1 MGRHRLLVFA
11 SLATI
16 YLVWGSTYLAIR
28 VMVETM
34 PPLFA
39 AGFRFLFAGGIMYVW
54 LYSRGGRARLRV
66 TPRELVASLL
76 IGALLLLGANGLVTL
91 AEQEAPS
98 GLSALIIAA
107 VPLWVVVLR
116 LLWRDRVP
124 AVTLAGVGAG
134 FAGVAFLVAPGG
146 RPGGIALWSLL
157 TLVAAS
163 AAWALGSFLS
173 RHVPLPRDV
182 FVAIAA
188 EQVLGGLL
196 LVAVGLAAGE
206 GPKLHPEAFSGRSIV
221 AFVYM
226 VTAGSLLAFT
236 AYVWLL
242 HNAPISTVA
251 TYAFV
256 NPVVAVLLGWA
267 ILSERLTVGIV
278 IAAAV
283 IVASVWLVVKTE
295 NPVEDT
301 PTDVRPG
308 GPAAET
314 R

>member
-1 MGRHRLLVFA
+1 LGTEQLRRPLLLWA
-11 SLATI
+11 ALGTI
-16 YLVWGSTYLAIR
+16 YLIWGSTYLAIR

-34 PPLFA
+34 PPLLS
-39 AGFRFLFAGGIMYVW
+39 AGFRFLFAGGILYGW
-54 LYSRGGRARLRV
+54 LYLRGGRARLRI
-66 TPRELVASLL
+66 RRKELVASLV
-76 IGALLLLGANGLVTL
+76 IGALLLLGGNGLVTV
-91 AEQEAPS
+91 AEQAAPS
-98 GLSALIIAA
+98 GLSSLIIAA
-107 VPLWVVVLR
+107 VPLWVILLR
-116 LLWRDRVP
+116 LLWRERVP
-124 AVTLAGVGAG
+124 AVTLVGVTAG

-146 RPGGIALWSLL
+146 RPGGIPLWSLL

-163 AAWALGSFLS
+163 AAWASGSFLS

-206 GPKLHPEAFSGRSIV
+206 GSKLHPEAFSGRSIG

-267 ILSERLTVGIV
+267 VLSEKLTAGMLG
-278 IAAAV
+278 AAAL
-283 IVASVWLVVKTE
+283 IVASVALVVRKE
-295 NPVEDT
+295 S
-301 PTDVRPG
+301 PG
-308 GPAAET
+308 
-314 R
+314 

>member
-1 MGRHRLLVFA
+1 
-11 SLATI
+11 
-16 YLVWGSTYLAIR
+16 
-28 VMVETM
+28 
-34 PPLFA
+34 
-39 AGFRFLFAGGIMYVW
+39 
-54 LYSRGGRARLRV
+54 
-66 TPRELVASLL
+66 
-76 IGALLLLGANGLVTL
+76 
-91 AEQEAPS
+91 
-98 GLSALIIAA
+98 
-107 VPLWVVVLR
+107 
-116 LLWRDRVP
+116 
-124 AVTLAGVGAG
+124 VTLAGVAAG

-196 LVAVGLAAGE
+196 LVAVGLVAGE
-206 GPKLHPEAFSGRSIV
+206 GSKLHPEAFSGRSIG
-221 AFVYM
+221 AFAYM

-267 ILSERLTVGIV
+267 ILSEKLTVGMLA
-278 IAAAV
+278 AAAV
-283 IVASVWLVVKTE
+283 IVASVWLVVRKE
-295 NPVEDT
+295 SPDGGAT
-301 PTDVRPG
+301 PTDAR
-308 GPAAET
+308 
-314 R
+314 

>member
-1 MGRHRLLVFA
+1 VLLWA
-11 SLATI
+11 ALATI

-34 PPLFA
+34 PPLLS
-39 AGFRFLFAGGIMYVW
+39 AGFRFLFAGGILYGW
-54 LYSRGGRARLRV
+54 LYMRGGRVRLRIGR
-66 TPRELVASLL
+66 RELLASLV
-76 IGALLLLGANGLVTL
+76 IGALLLLGGNGLVTV
-91 AEQEAPS
+91 AEQKAPS
-98 GLSALIIAA
+98 GLSSLIIAA
-107 VPLWVVVLR
+107 VPLWVILLR
-116 LLWRDRVP
+116 LLWRERVP
-124 AVTLAGVGAG
+124 RVTLFGVAAG

-146 RPGGIALWSLL
+146 RPGGIPLWSLL

-163 AAWALGSFLS
+163 AAWASGSFLS

-196 LVAVGLAAGE
+196 LVIVGLAAGE
-206 GPKLHPEAFSGRSIV
+206 GSKLHPEAFSGRSIG

-267 ILSERLTVGIV
+267 VLSEKLTVAMLVG
-278 IAAAV
+278 ATV
-283 IVASVWLVVKTE
+283 IVASVALVVRKE
-295 NPVEDT
+295 S
-301 PTDVRPG
+301 PTGGEARPSD
-308 GPAAET
+308 A

>member
-1 MGRHRLLVFA
+1 LDRHRLLVFA
-11 SLATI
+11 GLATV

-39 AGFRFLFAGGIMYVW
+39 AGFRFLFAGGILYVW
-54 LYSRGGRARLRV
+54 LYWRGGRPRLRIAR
-66 TPRELVASLL
+66 RELLASLA
-76 IGALLLLGANGLVTL
+76 IGALLLLGGNGLVTL

-107 VPLWVVVLR
+107 VPLWVIVLR
-116 LLWRDRVP
+116 FVWRERVP
-124 AVTLAGVGAG
+124 AVTLVGVGAG
-134 FAGVAFLVAPGG
+134 FAAVGYLVAPGG

-173 RHVPLPRDV
+173 RHVPLPPDV

-196 LVAVGLAAGE
+196 LVAVGFAAGE
-206 GPKLHPEAFSGRSIV
+206 GPKLHPDAFSGRSIA

-267 ILSERLTVGIV
+267 ILSERLTVGILV
-278 IAAAV
+278 AAAV
-283 IVASVWLVVKTE
+283 IVASVWLVVRKEPPATE
-295 NPVEDT
+295 AASADT
-301 PTDVRPG
+301 R
-308 GPAAET
+308 
-314 R
+314 

>member
-1 MGRHRLLVFA
+1 MRSRPLLLWA
-11 SLATI
+11 ALATI

-34 PPLFA
+34 PPLLA
-39 AGFRFLFAGGIMYVW
+39 AGFRFLFAGGILYAW
-54 LYSRGGRARLRV
+54 LYLRGGRARLRISR
-66 TPRELVASLL
+66 RELVASLV
-76 IGALLLLGANGLVTL
+76 IGALLLLGGNGLVTL

-107 VPLWVVVLR
+107 VPLWVILFR
-116 LLWRDRVP
+116 LIWRERVP
-124 AVTLAGVGAG
+124 LVTLVGVGAG

-163 AAWALGSFLS
+163 AAWAAGSFLS

-196 LVAVGLAAGE
+196 LVIVGLAAGE
-206 GPKLHPEAFSGRSIV
+206 GSKLHPETFSGRSIG

-267 ILSERLTVGIV
+267 VLSEKLTVGML
-278 IAAAV
+278 AAAAL
-283 IVASVWLVVKTE
+283 IVASVALVVRKE
-295 NPVEDT
+295 SPDAAAT
-301 PTDVRPG
+301 PSDVR
-308 GPAAET
+308 
-314 R
+314 

>member
-1 MGRHRLLVFA
+1 LSRHRLIVLA
-11 SLATI
+11 ALATVYI
-16 YLVWGSTYLAIR
+16 VWGSTYLAIK

-34 PPLFA
+34 PPLLS
-39 AGFRFLFAGGIMYVW
+39 AGFRFLFAGGILYLW
-54 LYSRGGRARLRV
+54 LYLRGGRARLRISR
-66 TPRELVASLL
+66 RELIASLV
-76 IGALLLLGANGLVTL
+76 IGALLLLGGNGLVTV

-98 GLSALIIAA
+98 GLSSLFIAA
-107 VPLWVVVLR
+107 VPLWVIVLR
-116 LLWRDRVP
+116 FVWREHVP
-124 AVTLAGVGAG
+124 MVTLLGVGAG
-134 FAGVAFLVAPGG
+134 FGGVAILVAPGA
-146 RPGGIALWSLL
+146 RPAGIALWSLL

-163 AAWALGSFLS
+163 ACWALGSFLS

-196 LVAVGLAAGE
+196 LVAIGFAAGE
-206 GPKLHPEAFSGRSIV
+206 NLDIGAYSGRSLG
-221 AFVYM
+221 AFAYM

-256 NPVVAVLLGWA
+256 NPVVAVLLGWS
-267 ILSERLTVGIV
+267 ILSEKLTAGMLV
-278 IAAAV
+278 AAVV

-295 NPVEDT
+295 KPDEPT
-301 PTDVRPG
+301 PSDVR
-308 GPAAET
+308 
-314 R
+314 

>member
-1 MGRHRLLVFA
+1 VPSRPVLLWA
-11 SLATI
+11 ALATI

-34 PPLFA
+34 PPLLA
-39 AGFRFLFAGGIMYVW
+39 AGFRFLFAGAILYGW
-54 LYSRGGRARLRV
+54 LYLRGGRARLRIRR
-66 TPRELVASLL
+66 RELLASLV
-76 IGALLLLGANGLVTL
+76 IGALLLLGGNGLVTL

-107 VPLWVVVLR
+107 VPLWVIVLR
-116 LLWRDRVP
+116 LLWRERVP

-163 AAWALGSFLS
+163 AAWAAGSFLS

-206 GPKLHPEAFSGRSIV
+206 GSDLHLGAFSGRSIG
-221 AFVYM
+221 AFAYM

-267 ILSERLTVGIV
+267 ILSEKLTVGMLV
-278 IAAAV
+278 GAAV
-283 IVASVWLVVKTE
+283 IVASVWLVVRKE
-295 NPVEDT
+295 SPDAGAA
-301 PTDVRPG
+301 PTDAR
-308 GPAAET
+308 
-314 R
+314 

>member
-1 MGRHRLLVFA
+1 MGRQRLLVLA
-11 SLATI
+11 GLATI

-28 VMVETM
+28 IMVETM
-34 PPLFA
+34 PPLLA
-39 AGFRFLFAGGIMYVW
+39 AGFRFLFAGGILYLW
-54 LYSRGGRARLRV
+54 LYLRGGTARLRIGR
-66 TPRELVASLL
+66 RELVASLV
-76 IGALLLLGANGLVTL
+76 IGALLLLGGNGLVTL

-107 VPLWVVVLR
+107 VPLWVIVLR
-116 LLWRDRVP
+116 FAWRECIP
-124 AVTLAGVGAG
+124 AVTLIGVGAG
-134 FAGVAFLVAPGG
+134 FAGVGVLVAPGG

-173 RHVPLPRDV
+173 RRVPLPRDV

-188 EQVLGGLL
+188 EQVLGGSLL
-196 LVAVGLAAGE
+196 AIVGFGAGE
-206 GPKLHPEAFSGRSIV
+206 GIHPQAYSGRSIL

-256 NPVVAVLLGWA
+256 NPVVAVVLGWA
-267 ILSERLTVGIV
+267 ILSEDLTVGML
-278 IAAAV
+278 AAAV
-283 IVASVWLVVKTE
+283 AIVASVWFVVRKE
-295 NPVEDT
+295 SGEGEPRRAGE
-301 PTDVRPG
+301 G
-308 GPAAET
+308 
-314 R
+314 